1 VERTKRGE
9 EEKEKMRG
17 EWAGTHEAGGLC
29 AGREGEGRKKKREE
43 KRDMRVRGR
52 GERAGD
58 GKREREKEKERKRKK
73 WEREREKK
81 KWDTCQIFGG
91 WEEIMLSTPIPP
103 CVGTWQIEIPYIFK
117 TPNFNKSLQNPH
129 YIKTLSFNN

>member
-1 VERTKRGE
+1 VCVCVERTKRGE

-73 WEREREKK
+73 WERERERRRSGTHVK
-81 KWDTCQIFGG
+81 F
-91 WEEIMLSTPIPP
+91 LV
-103 CVGTWQIEIPYIFK
+103 VGK
-117 TPNFNKSLQNPH
+117 R
-129 YIKTLSFNN
+129 